1 MTSKLEEGVSG
12 MPDTVVS
19 PTQYSRET
27 LHGISNQVHE
37 DDICCHINSPKS
49 YPLGQANE
57 SAHAVE
63 ESPDSSQVPVVDQK
77 APSP

>member
-1 MTSKLEEGVSG
+1 

-37 DDICCHINSPKS
+37 DD
-49 YPLGQANE
+49 
-57 SAHAVE
+57 VE
-63 ESPDSSQVPVVDQK
+63 TSSVATSTLLNPTPWVKPMSQLMQLK
-77 APSP
+77 RA